1 MSQLNSVWVFSD
13 NPERYA
19 ELFGGAQQWG
29 QQVYAIVQNT
39 DQAQAV
45 MPYGPKCIYVLAQ
58 NDALQR
64 TENYAES
71 IAALLKDNTP
81 LCCYWQRR
89 NVVKLWQHG

>member
-45 MPYGPKCIYVLAQ
+45 MPYGPKCLYVLAQ

-71 IAALLKDNTP
+71 IAALLINTP
-81 LCCYWQRR
+81 LCCCWPRR
-89 NVVKLWQHG
+89 NVVKRWQHG

>member
-39 DQAQAV
+39 DCAQAV
-45 MPYGPKCIYVLAQ
+45 MPYGPKMSLCSCAK
-58 NDALQR
+58 R
-64 TENYAES
+64 R
-71 IAALLKDNTP
+71 AAT
-81 LCCYWQRR
+81 
-89 NVVKLWQHG
+89 H

>member
-39 DQAQAV
+39 DPGADS
-45 MPYGPKCIYVLAQ
+45 Y
-58 NDALQR
+58 ALWAKMHLCSCAKR
-64 TENYAES
+64 R
-71 IAALLKDNTP
+71 AAT
-81 LCCYWQRR
+81 Y
-89 NVVKLWQHG
+89 

>member
-45 MPYGPKCIYVLAQ
+45 MPYGPKVFMFLSKTTRC
-58 NDALQR
+58 NALKI
-64 TENYAES
+64 TPK
-71 IAALLKDNTP
+71 ALLP
-81 LCCYWQRR
+81 C
-89 NVVKLWQHG
+89 

>member
-45 MPYGPKCIYVLAQ
+45 MPYGPKCIYVLEQ
-58 NDALQR
+58 NERCNALKI
-64 TENYAES
+64 TPK
-71 IAALLKDNTP
+71 ALLP
-81 LCCYWQRR
+81 C
-89 NVVKLWQHG
+89 

>member
-39 DQAQAV
+39 DEEQAV
-45 MPYGPKCIYVLAQ
+45 TPSGLKCIDVVAQKDVLAS
-58 NDALQR
+58 NA
-64 TENYAES
+64 N
-71 IAALLKDNTP
+71 
-81 LCCYWQRR
+81 
-89 NVVKLWQHG
+89 

>member
-45 MPYGPKCIYVLAQ
+45 MPYGPKCIYVLEQ
-58 NDALQR
+58 MMRCNVLKI
-64 TENYAES
+64 TPK
-71 IAALLKDNTP
+71 ALLP
-81 LCCYWQRR
+81 C
-89 NVVKLWQHG
+89 

>member
-39 DQAQAV
+39 EQAQAV
-45 MPYGPKCIYVLAQ
+45 MPYGPKCIYVLEQ
-58 NDALQR
+58 TTRCNVLKI
-64 TENYAES
+64 TPK
-71 IAALLKDNTP
+71 ALLP
-81 LCCYWQRR
+81 C
-89 NVVKLWQHG
+89 

>member
-39 DQAQAV
+39 EQAQAV
-45 MPYGPKCIYVLAQ
+45 MPYGRKFIYVLEQ
-58 NDALQR
+58 IDAVRR
-64 TENYAES
+64 TE
-71 IAALLKDNTP
+71 D
-81 LCCYWQRR
+81 
-89 NVVKLWQHG
+89 

>member
-39 DQAQAV
+39 TRRRQLCLMVQNV
-45 MPYGPKCIYVLAQ
+45 FMFLEQ
-58 NDALQR
+58 NDR
-64 TENYAES
+64 
-71 IAALLKDNTP
+71 AAT
-81 LCCYWQRR
+81 
-89 NVVKLWQHG
+89 H

>member
-39 DQAQAV
+39 DPGAGS
-45 MPYGPKCIYVLAQ
+45 Y
-58 NDALQR
+58 ALWSKM
-64 TENYAES
+64 Y
-71 IAALLKDNTP
+71 
-81 LCCYWQRR
+81 LCS
-89 NVVKLWQHG
+89 

>member
-45 MPYGPKCIYVLAQ
+45 MPYGPKCIYVLRKTTRC
-58 NDALQR
+58 NALKI
-64 TENYAES
+64 TPK
-71 IAALLKDNTP
+71 ALLP
-81 LCCYWQRR
+81 C
-89 NVVKLWQHG
+89 

>member
-45 MPYGPKCIYVLAQ
+45 MPYGPKCLYVRKTTRC
-58 NDALQR
+58 NALKI
-64 TENYAES
+64 TPK
-71 IAALLKDNTP
+71 ALLP
-81 LCCYWQRR
+81 C
-89 NVVKLWQHG
+89 

>member
-45 MPYGPKCIYVLAQ
+45 MPYGPKCI
-58 NDALQR
+58 
-64 TENYAES
+64 
-71 IAALLKDNTP
+71 
-81 LCCYWQRR
+81 
-89 NVVKLWQHG
+89 

>member
-39 DQAQAV
+39 EQAQAV
-45 MPYGPKCIYVLAQ
+45 MPYGPKCIYVL
-58 NDALQR
+58 
-64 TENYAES
+64 
-71 IAALLKDNTP
+71 
-81 LCCYWQRR
+81 
-89 NVVKLWQHG
+89 